1 MVRPRILEI
10 IPPAIEKPTLI
21 TNRFLSTQS
30 ERAILLAISNTLTKT
45 RISSFVCDF
54 RCLDSDGYH
63 IIISKIEMLST
74 WYLTVSDKVLEQR
87 YNCSANDVLE
97 ICMEAIDS
105 ISHSNDEKVAL
116 LELFRDELL
125 KAGNIILRE
134 DEEDLTENNDGS

>member
-74 WYLTVSDKVLEQR
+74 WYLTVSDKVLVQR
-87 YNCSANDVLE
+87 YNCSRSDVLE
-97 ICMEAIDS
+97 ICMEAIEC

-125 KAGNIILRE
+125 KAGNIILSE